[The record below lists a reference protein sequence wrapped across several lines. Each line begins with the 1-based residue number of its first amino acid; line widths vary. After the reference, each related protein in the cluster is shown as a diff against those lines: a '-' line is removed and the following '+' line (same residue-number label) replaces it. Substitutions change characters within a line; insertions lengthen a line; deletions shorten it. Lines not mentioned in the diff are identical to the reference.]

1 MSSKASRTAED
12 GERSCVPDKN
22 FWQIHFDKYSAH
34 DGSAY
39 DASAY
44 QASAYQASAYDAS
57 AYYASAYDASAYD
70 AYAYDVSAYD
80 VWVTRPEHPKG
91 ANDEVKEARKAFIKK
106 SGPRG
111 PLDF

>member
-44 QASAYQASAYDAS
+44 QASAYQASAYDA
-57 AYYASAYDASAYD
+57 
-70 AYAYDVSAYD
+70 YAYDVSAYE

>member
-12 GERSCVPDKN
+12 GERSCVPNKN

-70 AYAYDVSAYD
+70 AYAYDV
-80 VWVTRPEHPKG
+80 WVTRPEHPKG

>member
-12 GERSCVPDKN
+12 GERSCVPNKK
-22 FWQIHFDKYSAH
+22 FWQIRFDKYSAH

-57 AYYASAYDASAYD
+57 AYDASAYD

-80 VWVTRPEHPKG
+80 VCVTRPEHLKG